1 MEDLVNIKFD
11 FWSALLAFGI
21 FQGLFLTVVLVSY
34 NKNKSIYFLISL
46 LLIIVLNLLN
56 YVLLDS
62 NLFLKFPQL
71 IHLATPL
78 LFLIGPIYYWYI
90 KLIINDNFRIEWN
103 FLWHFIPFLIAIL
116 FLMPFYTISSELKI
130 ELLSADQKTKLIPLT
145 LPLFIFIASQVLQS
159 FLYIYFSFIILNKSV
174 AFNTTNQPKN
184 KIIWLKRFSLAFLL
198 YWAVDFLALLWYS
211 LKGVIQQ
218 EVFYVTTLC
227 NTVAINV
234 LVFFA
239 IRNNK
244 EFTQILLQNWNEK
257 YRNSALSK
265 NESQLYKE
273 RILNFMKEEKP
284 YLDAELT
291 LPKLANLLDIN
302 SHIVSQILNLELGRS
317 FYEFINEYRFHEVK
331 QRLQE
336 SKNKH
341 FTFLAIA
348 FDSGFNNK
356 NTFNKVFKKYAGVTP
371 SQFLQKTSQ
380 LNHDQ

>member
-1 MEDLVNIKFD
+1 LEDLVSIKFD
-11 FWSALLAFGI
+11 FWSGLLTFGV

-34 NKNKSIYFLISL
+34 NKNKSTYFLISL
-46 LLIIVLNLLN
+46 VLIIVLNLLN
-56 YVLLDS
+56 YLLLNS
-62 NLFLKFPQL
+62 NLFLKFPEL

-90 KLIINDNFRIEWN
+90 NLIVKDDFRIEWK
-103 FLWHFIPFLIAIL
+103 FLWHFIPFFIAIL
-116 FLMPFYTISSELKI
+116 FLMPFYTTSNELKI
-130 ELLSADQKTKLIPLT
+130 EILSANHKTNVVPLSLST
-145 LPLFIFIASQVLQS
+145 FIFVASQVLH
-159 FLYIYFSFIILNKSV
+159 SFIYIFFSSIVLDKSGDS
-174 AFNTTNQPKN
+174 NIPSQPKN

-198 YWAVDFLALLWYS
+198 YWAVDFLALIWYS

-218 EVFYVTTLC
+218 EVFYITMLC

-244 EFTQILLQNWNEK
+244 EFTQILLHNWNGK
-257 YRNSALSK
+257 YKNSALSK
-265 NESQLYKE
+265 SELKLYIE
-273 RILNFMKEEKP
+273 RILNLMKEEKP
-284 YLDAELT
+284 YLDSELT
-291 LPKLANLLDIN
+291 LPRLANQLGIN
-302 SHIVSQILNLELGRS
+302 PHKVSQVLNLELGKS
-317 FYEFINEYRFHEVK
+317 FYEFINEYRFQEVK

-336 SKNKH
+336 SKNRH
-341 FTFLAIA
+341 LTFLAIA

-380 LNHDQ
+380 LK